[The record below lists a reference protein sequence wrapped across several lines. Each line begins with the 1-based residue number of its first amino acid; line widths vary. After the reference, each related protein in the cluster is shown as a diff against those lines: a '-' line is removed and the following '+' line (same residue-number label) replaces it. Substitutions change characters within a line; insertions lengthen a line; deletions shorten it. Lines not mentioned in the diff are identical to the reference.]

1 MRFGL
6 GLMIQGGDTGLRL
19 RLDALEAKGLRLI
32 LDQTRR
38 HAVSRALAWAAPA
51 SAVGGLA
58 FALSALTLRPSPVVG
73 VLAVCLPPVFV
84 GGATYLRI
92 RRAQAVERA
101 VALARLDQR
110 FGIKDRIQ
118 TADEFERVADRSPFQ
133 IAALQEASPWLDRAA
148 SAPVASG
155 PVLKVRPS
163 RLWLWP
169 VLALVLVV
177 SAFLIP
183 RLGSGAAPIT
193 PEAGEGASVAA
204 VASASREP
212 DVPPA
217 PQRLEAN
224 VSQAVAARSDGRPGQ
239 TGEGEGVSSILRRL
253 APLLSPDRGSAGGPR
268 SPGKPGAAGEAAA
281 GGGESAGRG
290 VQGGAGR
297 GSSRG
302 AMAAEPEAQ
311 NKTSDDQ
318 APGGQAGNEDQS
330 DMADAPASS
339 GQSAGGRQDAPSA
352 RQAEPERSGTGS
364 RSQNGEGQEPGGRS
378 RRGDQGQQ
386 GGEQSGGQGDSGQ
399 RSGAD
404 AGAKKGRGVS
414 SLLLAT
420 PMQDRLAGM
429 ASPGR
434 TSTTTRDG
442 APQAFP
448 VTPGQAGDRGVA
460 QGEASRTAPRT
471 PSPQDQRLT
480 RDYFTQRNAGGN

>member
-1 MRFGL
+1 
-6 GLMIQGGDTGLRL
+6 
-19 RLDALEAKGLRLI
+19 
-32 LDQTRR
+32 
-38 HAVSRALAWAAPA
+38 
-51 SAVGGLA
+51 
-58 FALSALTLRPSPVVG
+58 
-73 VLAVCLPPVFV
+73 
-84 GGATYLRI
+84 
-92 RRAQAVERA
+92 
-101 VALARLDQR
+101 
-110 FGIKDRIQ
+110 
-118 TADEFERVADRSPFQ
+118 
-133 IAALQEASPWLDRAA
+133 
-148 SAPVASG
+148 
-155 PVLKVRPS
+155 
-163 RLWLWP
+163 
-169 VLALVLVV
+169 
-177 SAFLIP
+177 
-183 RLGSGAAPIT
+183 
-193 PEAGEGASVAA
+193 
-204 VASASREP
+204 
-212 DVPPA
+212 
-217 PQRLEAN
+217 
-224 VSQAVAARSDGRPGQ
+224 
-239 TGEGEGVSSILRRL
+239 
-253 APLLSPDRGSAGGPR
+253 
-268 SPGKPGAAGEAAA
+268 
-281 GGGESAGRG
+281 
-290 VQGGAGR
+290 
-297 GSSRG
+297 
-302 AMAAEPEAQ
+302 MAAEPEAQ

-448 VTPGQAGDRGVA
+448 VTPGQAGDRGAA
-460 QGEASRTAPRT
+460 QGEASRTAPRA

-480 RDYFTQRNAGGN
+480 RDYFTQRNASGN